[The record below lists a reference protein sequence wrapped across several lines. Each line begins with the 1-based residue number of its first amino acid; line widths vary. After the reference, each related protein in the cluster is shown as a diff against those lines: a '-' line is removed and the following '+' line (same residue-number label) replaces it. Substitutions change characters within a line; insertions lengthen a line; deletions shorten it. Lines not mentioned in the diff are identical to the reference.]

1 MLAATGSETAG
12 RVTPRARRSRP
23 PALLA
28 GLALLVAAAALLP
41 VGYLGVRATE
51 RGLGTVGDI
60 LFRSRTLAL
69 LGRSTALALSVTAAS
84 VVLGVLL
91 AWLTV
96 RCRLPGGGIWAV
108 VAALPLAIPTY
119 VAGFA
124 YISRFPSLAGFRGAW
139 LVLTLY
145 SYPYVYLPVAGAL
158 RGLDPAMEEAS
169 RSLGVGAWRTFTG
182 VTLRQLRPAIAAGG
196 LLVALYVFSDFGAV
210 SLMRF
215 DAFTRVIYQ
224 SYQSS
229 FDRTPAAVL
238 GSLLVVLTLL
248 IVIAEGRSRG
258 RSRYSRTGQGAARR
272 AAVVDLG
279 RWRWPATM
287 TVAGVAALSLGVP
300 GVTMGIWLQRGFSAG
315 QSLADTG
322 QAALG
327 SLTAAS
333 LGAVVTVAAAIPV
346 ALLAAR
352 YRSPLASAVERASYA
367 GHALPGLVIALS
379 LVFFATRYAD
389 AVYQRLPLLIFAYF
403 VLFLPLAVGAV
414 HASAVQA
421 PPVLEDVARSL
432 GSGPWRVLRTVTAP
446 LTAPGVA
453 AGAALVF
460 LTCMKELPATL
471 LLRPSG
477 LETLSVRVWEET
489 GAGAYAAAAPPA
501 ALLVLVAA
509 VPTWL
514 LTRRRGLS

>member
-1 MLAATGSETAG
+1 MSPAAEGAP
-12 RVTPRARRSRP
+12 PRARRSRA
-23 PALLA
+23 PALLVVP
-28 GLALLVAAAALLP
+28 ALGVAAAALLP
-41 VGYLGVRATE
+41 IGYLGVRASE
-51 RGLGTVGDI
+51 HGPAAAAEI
-60 LFRSRTLAL
+60 LFRGRTAAL

-84 VVLGVLL
+84 VALGVLL

-96 RCRLPGGGIWAV
+96 RCRMPGGGAWAV
-108 VAALPLAIPTY
+108 LAALPLAIPTY

-158 RGLDPAMEEAS
+158 RGLDPALEEAS

-182 VTLRQLRPAIAAGG
+182 VTLRQLRPAIAAGS
-196 LLVALYVFSDFGAV
+196 LLVTLYVFSDFGAV

-215 DAFTRVIYQ
+215 DAFTRVIYS

-238 GSLLVVLTLL
+238 GALLVVVTVL
-248 IVIAEGRSRG
+248 IVVAEGRSRG
-258 RSRYSRTGQGAARR
+258 RSRYARTGRGAPRPGAP
-272 AAVVDLG
+272 VDLG
-279 RWRWPATM
+279 RWRWPATLLTA
-287 TVAGVAALSLGVP
+287 TVAAFTLGVP
-300 GVTMGIWLQRGFSAG
+300 GVTLGIWLQRGISAG
-315 QSLADTG
+315 QSFASTG
-322 QAALG
+322 QAAIG

-333 LGAVVTVAAAIPV
+333 LGAVVTVAAAVPV

-389 AVYQRLPLLIFAYF
+389 VVYQRLPLLVFAYF

-421 PPVLEDVARSL
+421 PPVLDDVARSL
-432 GSGPWRVLRTVTAP
+432 GSGTWRVLRTVTAP

-460 LTCMKELPATL
+460 LTCLKELPATL

-477 LETLSVRVWEET
+477 FETLSVRVWEET
-489 GAGAYAAAAPPA
+489 GAGEYAAAAPPA

>member
-1 MLAATGSETAG
+1 ML
-12 RVTPRARRSRP
+12 VIP
-23 PALLA
+23 
-28 GLALLVAAAALLP
+28 ALLVAVGALLP
-41 VGYLGVRATE
+41 VAYLGVRATE
-51 RGLGTVGDI
+51 RGFDTVAEV
-60 LFRSRTLAL
+60 LFRERTAAL
-69 LGRSTALALSVTAAS
+69 LGRSTALAVSVTVAS
-84 VVLGVLL
+84 IVIGVGL

-96 RCRLPGGGIWAV
+96 RCRLPGGGVWAV

-196 LLVALYVFSDFGAV
+196 LLVSLYVFSDFGAV

-229 FDRTPAAVL
+229 FDRTPAAIL
-238 GSLLVVLTLL
+238 GALLVVVTVL
-248 IVIAEGRSRG
+248 IVVAEGRSRG
-258 RSRYSRTGQGAARR
+258 RVRYSRTGKGTARR
-272 AAVVDLG
+272 PAAVDLG
-279 RWRWPATM
+279 RWRWPATL
-287 TVAGVAALSLGVP
+287 TVTGIAALTLGVP
-300 GVTMGIWLQRGFSAG
+300 GVTLGIWLQRGISTG
-315 QSLADTG
+315 QSFADTG
-322 QAALG
+322 EAALG
-327 SLTAAS
+327 SLTAAG
-333 LGAVVTVAAAIPV
+333 LGAVVTVAAAVPV

-352 YRSPLASAVERASYA
+352 YRSPLANAVERASYA

-379 LVFFATRYAD
+379 LVFFATRYVD
-389 AVYQRLPLLIFAYF
+389 VLYQRLPLLVIAYF

-414 HASAVQA
+414 HAAAVQA
-421 PPVLEDVARSL
+421 PPVLDDVARSL
-432 GSGPWRVLRTVTAP
+432 GSSPWRVLRTVTAP

-471 LLRPSG
+471 LLRPTG
-477 LETLSVRVWEET
+477 FDTLAVRVWEET
-489 GAGAYAAAAPPA
+489 GAGEYAAAAPPA

-509 VPTWL
+509 IPTWL
-514 LTRRRGLS
+514 LTRHGRDLT

>member
-1 MLAATGSETAG
+1 
-12 RVTPRARRSRP
+12 V
-23 PALLA
+23 PAV
-28 GLALLVAAAALLP
+28 LVAAAALLP
-41 VGYLGVRATE
+41 VVYLGVRATD
-51 RGLGTVGDI
+51 RGLGAALDV
-60 LFRSRTLAL
+60 LLRARTGAL
-69 LGRSTALALSVTAAS
+69 LARSVGLAVAVTASAA
-84 VVLGVLL
+84 VVGVLL
-91 AWLTV
+91 AWLTT
-96 RCRLPGGGIWAV
+96 RCRLPGAAAWRVA
-108 VAALPLAIPTY
+108 AALPLAIPTY

-124 YISRFPSLAGFRGAW
+124 YISRFPGLAGFTGAW

-145 SYPYVYLPVAGAL
+145 SYPYVLLPVAAAL
-158 RGLDPAMEEAS
+158 RGLDPALEEVS
-169 RSLGVGAWRTFTG
+169 RSLGHGPWRTFRS
-182 VTLRQLRPAIAAGG
+182 VTLRQLRPSLAAGS

-224 SYQSS
+224 SYQAS

-238 GSLLVVLTLL
+238 GCLLVVVTVA
-248 IVIAEGRSRG
+248 IVVAEGRSRG
-258 RSRYSRTGQGAARR
+258 AARYARTGQGAARR
-272 AAVVDLG
+272 ATTVDLG
-279 RWRWPATM
+279 RWRWPALAVT
-287 TVAGVAALSLGVP
+287 AGLSALTLGVP
-300 GVTMGIWLQRGFSAG
+300 GLTIVTWLSRGLSQG
-315 QSLADTG
+315 GSLADTG
-322 QAALG
+322 RAALG
-327 SLTAAS
+327 SVTVAT
-333 LGAVVTVAAAIPV
+333 LGAVVTVAAAVPV

-352 YRSPLASAVERASYA
+352 HRSPLAGAVERASYA

-389 AVYQRLPLLIFAYF
+389 PLYQRLPLLVFAYF

-421 PPVLEDVARSL
+421 PPVLDDVARSL

-460 LTCMKELPATL
+460 LTCIKELPATL
-471 LLRPSG
+471 LLRPTS
-477 LETLSVRVWEET
+477 LQTLSVLVWEET
-489 GAGAYAAAAPPA
+489 GAGEYAAAAPPA

-514 LTRRRGLS
+514 LTRRGGGL

>member
-1 MLAATGSETAG
+1 MAPLL
-12 RVTPRARRSRP
+12 PRRRRA

-28 GLALLVAAAALLP
+28 VPALVVALLALLP

-51 RGLGTVGDI
+51 RGIGAAGDV
-60 LFRSRTLAL
+60 LLRERTAAL
-69 LGRSTALALSVTAAS
+69 LGRSVLLAVTVTVAT
-84 VVLGVLL
+84 VVLGVGL
-91 AWLTV
+91 AWLTT
-96 RCRLPGGGIWAV
+96 RTDLPGARVWTVA
-108 VAALPLAIPTY
+108 AALPLAVPTY

-124 YISRFPSLAGFRGAW
+124 YVSRFPGLAGFAGAW

-145 SYPYVYLPVAGAL
+145 SYPYVFLPVAAAL
-158 RGLDPAMEEAS
+158 RGIDPASEEVA
-169 RSLGVGAWRTFTG
+169 RSLGATPVRAFGS
-182 VTLRQLRPAIAAGG
+182 VTLRQLRPAIAAGA

-210 SLMRF
+210 SLMRY

-224 SYQSS
+224 SYQAS

-238 GSLLVVLTLL
+238 GCLLVAVTVV
-248 IVIAEGRSRG
+248 IVVAEGRTRG
-258 RSRYSRTGQGAARR
+258 RSRYARVGQGAARR
-272 AAVVDLG
+272 ARTVHLG
-279 RWRWPATM
+279 RARWPLTAL
-287 TVAGVAALSLGVP
+287 VACVVSLTLGVP
-300 GVTMGIWLQRGFSAG
+300 GVTLTVWLVRGVSTG
-315 QSLADTG
+315 RPLAETAT
-322 QAALG
+322 AALG
-327 SLTAAS
+327 SVTVSAI
-333 LGAVVTVAAAIPV
+333 GAVVTTAAAVPI

-352 YRSPLASAVERASYA
+352 HRSPLARGVERASYA

-389 AVYQRLPLLIFAYF
+389 ALYQRLPLLVFAYF

-421 PPVLEDVARSL
+421 PPALDDVARSL
-432 GSGPWRVLRTVTAP
+432 GSGPARVLRTITAP

-471 LLRPSG
+471 LLRPTG
-477 LETLSVRVWEET
+477 LSTLSVQVWEET
-489 GAGAYAAAAPPA
+489 GAGEFAAAAPPA

-514 LTRRRGLS
+514 LTRRAGALS